1 MMKEKYLEV
10 IVKTRSKKDRVEEK
24 DGKIKIFTKE
34 PARDN
39 KANFAVIDILSEH
52 FNVPKRNISIK
63 HGIKSKTKTICIVD
77 EIKE

>member
-1 MMKEKYLEV
+1 MKEKYLEV
-10 IVKTRSKKDRVEEK
+10 KVKTRSKKDRVEEK
-24 DGKIKIFTKE
+24 EGEIIIFTKE

-63 HGIKSKTKTICIVD
+63 HGFKSKTKTICIVD